1 MNNNVASQLNNLQA
15 HPSYRWFVLA
25 NVMIGTFMAVLDATI
40 VNVGLTK
47 MMAAFGVSVDKI
59 EWVLTAYLLVF
70 AVVLPSSGWI
80 ADHLGYKRTYSL
92 GLFLFTF
99 GSLLCSLSVN
109 ENMLIMFRVIQGSG
123 AGFIM
128 PVGMAIVTREF
139 PPEKRGM
146 ALGFWGI
153 AAASSISLGP
163 MFGGYLI
170 DTFSWHAIFDVNVP
184 IGIMAMASTFIILRE
199 YKIEESRT
207 FDLLGFISM
216 TLFLLFLLLALSDGN
231 AAWNTG
237 GWTSYFILTCFAISF
252 ISFVIFIATEL
263 TVKHPIIDLR
273 ILMNRNFGLANIMMF
288 IFGLAFFGNS
298 FLLPLYLQNS
308 LGYTALQAGLV
319 FFPVGIIQ
327 AIMSPVAGWMTDKL
341 NPKIPIFIGIMLTFF
356 SMYLY
361 RDLSLS
367 TEHAQIMLPLVI
379 RGFGLGFMFIPL
391 STIALNDIRRE
402 KMAQATGLFNT
413 IRQIGGSFGVAILG
427 TLLTRRVILHTELFS
442 QAVDQNAPQF
452 KHILYGLY
460 YYVQKAVGGSGSE
473 ILMKSKALIV
483 RNLANQAFVQGI
495 ADDFLAGAIIT
506 LFIFIPLLFLRHHKK
521 KKVVKSKDQF
531 YERSRLNEA

>member
-1 MNNNVASQLNNLQA
+1 MAGNRINGIAELNK
-15 HPSYRWFVLA
+15 HTSYRWFVLA
-25 NVMIGTFMAVLDATI
+25 NVMIGTFMAVLDVTI

-47 MMAAFGVSVDKI
+47 MMAAFGISVDKI

-80 ADHLGYKRTYSL
+80 ADHMGYKKTYIL

-99 GSLLCSLSVN
+99 GSLMCSFSIN
-109 ENMLIMFRVIQGSG
+109 ENMLILFRIVQGAG

-153 AAASSISLGP
+153 AASSSVSLGP

-184 IGIMAMASTFIILRE
+184 IGIFAMAVSLFILTE
-199 YKIEESRT
+199 YKIEESRK
-207 FDLLGFISM
+207 FDIVGFISM
-216 TLFLLFLLLALSDGN
+216 TLFLVFLLLALSDGN
-231 AAWNTG
+231 ASWNTG
-237 GWTSYFILTCFAISF
+237 GWTSDFILSCFF
-252 ISFVIFIATEL
+252 IAFVSFVIFIFTEL
-263 TVKHPIIDLR
+263 SVKHPIIDIR
-273 ILMNRNFGLANIMMF
+273 ILKNRNFGLANIMLF
-288 IFGLAFFGNS
+288 IFGLAFFGNA

-327 AIMSPVAGWMTDKL
+327 ATMSPVAGYLTDRL
-341 NPKIPIFIGIMLTFF
+341 NPKIPVTIGIILTFV
-356 SMYLY
+356 SMYMY
-361 RDLSLS
+361 KDLSLTS
-367 TEHAQIMLPLVI
+367 EYSQILIPLVI

-391 STIALNDIRRE
+391 STIAINDIPRE
-402 KMAQATGLFNT
+402 RIAQATGMFNT

-427 TLLTRRVILHTELFS
+427 TLLTQRVIYHTAMYS
-442 QAVDQNAPQF
+442 QTVDQNSASF
-452 KHILYGLY
+452 KHVLYGLRQ
-460 YYVQKAVGGSGSE
+460 YVQYAVGGSGSE
-473 ILMKSKALIV
+473 LMIKANALIV
-483 RNLANQAFVQGI
+483 KNLTGQAFVQGI
-495 ADDFLAGAIIT
+495 TDDFLAGAIIT
-506 LFIFIPLLFLRHHKK
+506 LFILIPLFFLKYQKK
-521 KKVVKSKDQF
+521 
-531 YERSRLNEA
+531 ERGGKIETVE